1 MRLPT
6 TLVGGTEEWRF
17 FLNEGFFFFNRRMDG
32 NNASTLENQD
42 FSDA

>member
-1 MRLPT
+1 MWLPT

-17 FLNEGFFFFNRRMDG
+17 FLNERFFFENRRMDG
-32 NNASTLENQD
+32 NNTYTLENQD